1 MRKKIKQLIESSG
14 KKGAVE
20 YKGKDE
26 RKQFD
31 ESVTHKKLQAFIHF
45 VGDKTKVISQ
55 ILLKK

>member
-14 KKGAVE
+14 KKGAVT
-20 YKGKDE
+20 YKGKDK